1 MALRFVKLTR
11 DEMRKLKAGARI
23 TEHGI
28 SVVRLENGD
37 LRYSVNIMV
46 DGERIHRVIGRE
58 SENVTR
64 TQCEAF
70 ISQARADA
78 RMGRLNLPAGR
89 KVALTFSAASE
100 HYLRLLEETGGK
112 GLADKESHFRLY
124 FVPELG
130 NLPLDRIS
138 TFTLEKLRNNL
149 KKRGLAVGT
158 INRAFATY
166 RHMANKLREW
176 GEIKEPLPMIKLQR
190 VDNRRNFVLTPEER
204 TALLN
209 AALQDSNTRVWL
221 FILVGLDTS
230 LRHTE
235 ILNARFDSFDRNR
248 RRLTVKVKGGDV
260 REQPLTRALT
270 EILQQEREMADD
282 SDGWIFPNP
291 NSKSGHYESM
301 KAPFRRCV
309 IRTKLNPELVTPHT
323 MRHTAI
329 TEITETGASPRTIQ
343 AFSGHKSSQM
353 VWRYTHAREQRV
365 NEALDQLEKERTK
378 VVQISEKE
386 IKRS

>member
-1 MALRFVKLTR
+1 MPKRFSRLTR
-11 DEMRKLKAGARI
+11 TAIRQLRPGESITEQGITAERIKAGD
-23 TEHGI
+23 
-28 SVVRLENGD
+28 V
-37 LRYSVNIMV
+37 RYSVNIMV
-46 DGERIHRVIGRE
+46 DGERIHRVIGRD
-58 SENVTR
+58 SENVNR

-70 ISQARADA
+70 ISQARTDA
-78 RMGRLNLPAGR
+78 REGRLNLPTGR
-89 KVALTFSAASE
+89 KVALTFSAALE
-100 HYLRLLEETGGK
+100 NYLRLLEETGGK
-112 GLADKESHFRLY
+112 GLADKKSHFRLY

-166 RHMANKLREW
+166 RHMGNKLREW

-190 VDNRRNFVLTPEER
+190 VDNRRNFILAPEER
-204 TALLN
+204 TALLD

-221 FILVGLDTS
+221 FIVIGLDTS

-235 ILNARFDSFDRNR
+235 ILNARFDSFDLTR
-248 RRLTVKVKGGDV
+248 RRLTVKVKGGEV

-270 EILQQEREMADD
+270 EILQQERGMADD
-282 SDGWIFPNP
+282 PDGWIFPNP
-291 NSKSGHYESM
+291 KSKSGHYESM

-309 IRTKLNPELVTPHT
+309 IRAKLNPELVTPHT

-329 TEITETGASPRTIQ
+329 TEITETGTSPRTIQ

-378 VVQISEKE
+378 VVQMSEKE
-386 IKRS
+386 KKRS

>member
-1 MALRFVKLTR
+1 MPKRFSRLTR
-11 DEMRKLKAGARI
+11 TAIRQLRPGESITEQGITAERIKAGD
-23 TEHGI
+23 
-28 SVVRLENGD
+28 V
-37 LRYSVNIMV
+37 RYSVNIMV
-46 DGERIHRVIGRE
+46 DGERIHRVIGRD
-58 SENVTR
+58 SENVNR

-70 ISQARADA
+70 ISQARTDA
-78 RMGRLNLPAGR
+78 REGRLNLPTGR

-100 HYLRLLEETGGK
+100 HYLRLLEETGGR
-112 GLADKESHFRLY
+112 GLAEKESHFRLY
-124 FVPELG
+124 FVPELR
-130 NLPLDRIS
+130 NLSLDRIS

-190 VDNRRNFVLTPEER
+190 VDNRRDFVLAPEER

-221 FILVGLDTS
+221 FILIGLDTS

-235 ILNARFDSFDRNR
+235 ILNARFDKFDRTR

-260 REQPLTRALT
+260 RDQPLTRALT
-270 EILQQEREMADD
+270 ETLQQEREMADD
-282 SDGWIFPNP
+282 PEGWIFPNP

-386 IKRS
+386 KKRS